1 MNNVQHL
8 ESSADRQAD
17 LDEFLTPDES
27 AQNESESHAQEESD
41 VDQGES
47 WEEVNARLS
56 GKAKPEDREASE
68 VEKLRMEL
76 EEARKEKATFE
87 KRMKDTHRAFTERTE
102 ELKRIR
108 EEQQALKSSMTKTE
122 NLQEDLDSGNVA
134 APKTEKD
141 MSKLAK
147 EYDLTEEEMEFFE
160 IYPEGMNAIEKIL
173 AKRLDTGLSEREK
186 QREMAE
192 KEARAKA
199 IEKEI
204 EDGEHA
210 KWMSGV
216 KSFHKDADKLI
227 DSQEFNAWLNANE
240 PLRLTI
246 LTGKKKYDPTGLVEI
261 IDHYKTQKA
270 EIDRVRA
277 NRQFNRQATLTPRSL
292 NTSSNDRKGEKSWA
306 QINAELKKQKSR

>member
-47 WEEVNARLS
+47 WEEVNAKLS
-56 GKAKPEDREASE
+56 GKAKPEDREVSE

-160 IYPEGMNAIEKIL
+160 IYPEGMEAIEKIL
-173 AKRLDTGLSEREK
+173 ATQLDTGLSEREK

-204 EDGEHA
+204 ESEQSA

-227 DSQEFNAWLNANE
+227 ESQEFNAWLSANE
-240 PLRLTI
+240 PLRSTI
-246 LTGKKKYDPTGLVEI
+246 LSGKKKYDPTGLVEI

-277 NRQFNRQATLTPRSL
+277 NRQFNRQATLTPSSL